1 MMSRILALIKKDIRF
16 NWKIIIGVLIGV
28 TIFVPLNWADYKIE
42 GVWDLDY
49 KWLWCWFICA
59 AGVLAVNPGLRTEQ
73 GASTNVFLAALPF
86 TMKELF
92 LSKIIENVVY
102 TVLVAGILTA
112 GILLFGYPIE
122 LQYLLLG
129 VPVSIFCNTIYVSIH
144 YLAGFNKAQLFL
156 LSALLIPELV
166 GGWMGVDLAV
176 MTFFTKPDVSACASI
191 VMLILSLTMV
201 LLMCMKKRRLL

>member
-1 MMSRILALIKKDIRF
+1 MSRIMALIKKDIRF

-112 GILLFGYPIE
+112 GILLFGYPAGGTGFYF
-122 LQYLLLG
+122 LQYDLRQHSLSG
-129 VPVSIFCNTIYVSIH
+129 
-144 YLAGFNKAQLFL
+144 GFQQ
-156 LSALLIPELV
+156 STVIPSF
-166 GGWMGVDLAV
+166 GAAD
-176 MTFFTKPDVSACASI
+176 S
-191 VMLILSLTMV
+191 
-201 LLMCMKKRRLL
+201 